1 VTSRAPSS
9 HRDSPG
15 AVRAL
20 FGGTFDP
27 IHVGHLILAE
37 LVAEAEGLAEV
48 LFVPAGRPPHKEG
61 QTTAGAE
68 DRLQMVELAVAG
80 NPRFAVSTIELST
93 REPSF
98 TIDTVRRLKAAG
110 AERVALILGSDSLVE
125 LGTWREPEALVEE
138 CELLVV
144 ARPGA
149 DLDQAPAAFRSRARV
164 VPAPRMDIASRT
176 IRARVARG
184 QSIRYWV
191 PEAVRE
197 YIAGHGLYRAPGAG
211 PGA

>member
-1 VTSRAPSS
+1 
-9 HRDSPG
+9 
-15 AVRAL
+15 VRAL

-37 LVAEAEGLAEV
+37 LVGEAEELAEV
-48 LFVPAGRPPHKEG
+48 LFVPAGRPPHK
-61 QTTAGAE
+61 AGLASASAE
-68 DRLQMVELAVAG
+68 DRLRMVELAVAG
-80 NPRFAVSTIELST
+80 NPRFAVSTIELT
-93 REPSF
+93 TPGPSF

-110 AERVALILGSDSLVE
+110 SERLALILGSDSLVE
-125 LGTWREPEALVEE
+125 LGTWREPEALVRE

-149 DLDQAPAAFRSRARV
+149 DLENAPAEFRARARV
-164 VPAPRMDIASRT
+164 IPAPQIDIASRT

-191 PEAVRE
+191 PDLVRE
-197 YIAGHGLYRAPGAG
+197 YIVRRALYRASEAR
-211 PGA
+211 